1 MNPTFSQLEDADIEI
16 IVGATYDNILMVEGE
31 MKEVS
36 EADMLEA
43 IKFAHEAIK
52 PMCKAQLALTK
63 KVGKEEKREYSHE
76 TNDEDLS
83 KRVWDETYDA
93 AYKIAKVGQC

>member
-1 MNPTFSQLEDADIEI
+1 MERADIDI
-16 IVGATYDNILMVEGE
+16 MVGATYDNILMVEGE

-52 PMCKAQLALTK
+52 KQCLAQM
-63 KVGKEEKREYSHE
+63 E
-76 TNDEDLS
+76 LS
-83 KRVWDETYDA
+83 RA
-93 AYKIAKVGQC
+93 SSAKM